1 MKIANIVHEEDL
13 INHKKVDYINYY
25 NEPKTLEEIDATL
38 PTLYVGWSF
47 MREINPDNELIQ
59 KADILK
65 HKIVTNELYWE
76 FSFTESKASH
86 IKGVESFVSYAP
98 EFYFKRY
105 SYINLDPVFFQLK
118 DLQDLLDVVPKKID
132 SVYRYKDEM
141 IYLLNDKA
149 ITGIDLKMYEFF
161 QFNISEM
168 FSILSEKANELHVD
182 LEGETYQFHYKTFPN
197 FTHLKRYMVVLLTK

>member
-25 NEPKTLEEIDATL
+25 NEPKKLEEIDATL
-38 PTLYVGWSF
+38 PTLFVGWSF
-47 MREINPDNELIQ
+47 MRETNPDNELIQ
-59 KADILK
+59 NADILK

-98 EFYFKRY
+98 EFYFKKY

-118 DLQDLLDVVPKKID
+118 DLQDLLDVIPKKID
-132 SVYRYKDEM
+132 SIYRYKDEM
-141 IYLLNDKA
+141 VYLLSDKA

-168 FSILSEKANELHVD
+168 FSVLSEKSNELHID
-182 LEGETYQFHYKTFPN
+182 LEGEKYLSHYKTFPN
-197 FTHLKRYMVVLLTK
+197 FIHLKRYMVVLLTN

>member
-25 NEPKTLEEIDATL
+25 NEPKKLEEIDATL
-38 PTLYVGWSF
+38 PTLFVGWSF
-47 MREINPDNELIQ
+47 MRETNPNNELIQ
-59 KADILK
+59 NADILN

-98 EFYFKRY
+98 EFYFKKY
-105 SYINLDPVFFQLK
+105 SYINLDPGFFQLK
-118 DLQDLLDVVPKKID
+118 DLQDLLDVIPKKID
-132 SVYRYKDEM
+132 SIYRYKDEM
-141 IYLLNDKA
+141 VYLLSDKA

-168 FSILSEKANELHVD
+168 FSVLSEKSNEFHID
-182 LEGETYQFHYKTFPN
+182 LEVEEYLSHYNTFPN
-197 FTHLKRYMVVLLTK
+197 FIHLKRYMVVLLTN